1 MEKTLLGIIG
11 SPRKFGNS
19 ELFVKEVY
27 RGFPEGWRLRLIR
40 LPELDI
46 RPCRACYRCLFDEMR
61 CPQDDDLQIA
71 LDALVNSDAY
81 VVAAPTY
88 FLGANSSL
96 KRFLDRGL
104 SFYGHLERMWGK
116 PAVGVGM
123 AGIEGLE
130 GQTKLDLDRFIKLT
144 FGDLRGTVI
153 LYAAL
158 PGEVFVDD
166 ERKNTARVLADAL
179 LKKGIE
185 TNGIHVA
192 CPLCGGDTF
201 RFLSDGKVRCM
212 LCSNSGSYSLKDG
225 GLRMEILAGKHQLF
239 NDMDSAKAHLEWLR
253 SMKDRFFERRR
264 DLKKITV
271 HYTRIGT
278 WIRSKSEGV

>member
-1 MEKTLLGIIG
+1 MEKKLLGIIG

-27 RGFPEGWRLRLIR
+27 RSFPEGWRLRLVR

-46 RPCRACYRCLFDEMR
+46 RPCRACYQCLFDEMR

-71 LDALVNSDAY
+71 LDALVSSDAY

-104 SFYGHLERMWGK
+104 SFYRHLERMWGK
-116 PAVGVGM
+116 PAAGVGI

-144 FGDLRGTVI
+144 FGDLRGTAI

-158 PGEVFVDD
+158 PGEIFADD
-166 ERKNTARVLADAL
+166 ERKNTARALADAL

-185 TNGIHVA
+185 TNGTHPL
-192 CPLCGGDTF
+192 CPVCGGDTF
-201 RFLSDGKVRCM
+201 RFFSGGEVRCM
-212 LCSNSGSYSLKDG
+212 LCSNSGSYSWGHG
-225 GLRMEILAGKHQLF
+225 GLQMEIHTGKHQLF

-253 SMKDRFFERRR
+253 SMKDRFLESRR
-264 DLKKITV
+264 DLKKITGQ
-271 HYTRIGT
+271 YTQIGT
-278 WIRSKSEGV
+278 WIRSKRNGL